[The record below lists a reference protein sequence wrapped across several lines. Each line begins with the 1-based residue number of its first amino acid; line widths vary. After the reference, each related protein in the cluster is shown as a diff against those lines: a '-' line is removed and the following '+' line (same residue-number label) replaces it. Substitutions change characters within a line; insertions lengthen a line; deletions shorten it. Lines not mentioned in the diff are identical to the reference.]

1 MPEDSATRQSGRQPQ
16 LSQHCAVH
24 HAGHLSRHLSRHYD
38 VLVCGAGPAGSCA
51 AQAAASAGASVLLLE
66 RRQVVGVPV
75 RCAEYIPA
83 LLAGQLAGQLAMP
96 AADYVVQKTDAMQ
109 AYLHGEC
116 IQNLPAP
123 GFVIRRDAFDQALA
137 AAAQQAGAVLVT
149 GCTLLGL
156 EDGPGEGHTA
166 MVRSPAGEVLRIR
179 ADIVIGADGPHSRV
193 CAHVSTSSWQLLPAL
208 QLRLP
213 LATRLSHTRVYFDE
227 ALHAGYAWLFPRGRE
242 ANVGLGVVPAG
253 RQETLW
259 RKLNAFVDFLCEEG
273 LVERPAAAR
282 PVLTGG
288 WIPVQERPCVAGTIL
303 LAGDAAGHT
312 HPITGAGIAQ
322 AVLAGE
328 MAGRWAGCAAASGSL
343 ACLHSY
349 AEEWQDLYGDVLAHA
364 RSRRLAWQAHTGPL
378 EDVIRSFWIGSREYY
393 AA

>member
-1 MPEDSATRQSGRQPQ
+1 MPEDSGRQLHTTPIPGRC
-16 LSQHCAVH
+16 H
-24 HAGHLSRHLSRHYD
+24 
-38 VLVCGAGPAGSCA
+38 VLVCGAGPAGSSAALAAA
-51 AQAAASAGASVLLLE
+51 AQGASVLLVE
-66 RRQVVGVPV
+66 RRQQVGVPV

-83 LLAGQLAGQLAMP
+83 LLARQLCVP
-96 AADYVVQKTDAMQ
+96 AAAYVVQKTDAMQ
-109 AYLHGEC
+109 AWLHGKC
-116 IQNLPAP
+116 IQRLPAP

-137 AAAQQAGAVLVT
+137 RAAQQAGARLVT

-156 EDGPGEGHTA
+156 EDAPKGRHAAYLRTA
-166 MVRSPAGEVLRIR
+166 DGEVLRCE
-179 ADIVIGADGPHSRV
+179 ADIVIGADGPQSVV
-193 CAHVSTSSWQLLPAL
+193 CAHVSGTAWQMLPAL

-213 LATRLSHTRVYFDE
+213 LTTELTHTRVYFDE
-227 ALHAGYAWLFPRGRE
+227 SLHAGYAWLFPRGRE
-242 ANVGLGVVPAG
+242 ANVGLGIVPAG
-253 RQETLW
+253 GQASLW
-259 RKLNAFVDFLCEEG
+259 RRLQAFVEELREEG
-273 LVERPAAAR
+273 LVERPARSEGSER
-282 PVLTGG
+282 PRLTGG

-328 MAGRWAGCAAASGSL
+328 IAGRCAGSAAGQGRLASL
-343 ACLHSY
+343 ACY

-378 EDVIRSFWIGSREYY
+378 DDVIRSFWIGSREYY